1 MDKDEYKEY
10 VNSLLSKGIVEVVF
24 TKKDETTRR
33 MICSTSLN
41 VVPKKAFPEEQ
52 MEEVEL
58 HPKRKL
64 YNVRTSFDKPT
75 EKPKRKQ
82 NPDVCSVWDFEKDAW
97 RSFRYD
103 SVVSIKMKDVP

>member
-33 MICSTSLN
+33 MICSTSVN
-41 VVPKKAFPEEQ
+41 VVPKKAFPDKDK
-52 MEEVEL
+52 VETV
-58 HPKRKL
+58 RENTL
-64 YNVRTSFDKPT
+64 YNVRTSFDKPD

-82 NPDVCSVWDFEKDAW
+82 NPDVCYVWDFEKDAW
-97 RSFRYD
+97 RSFKYD
-103 SVVSIKMKDVP
+103 SIISIKMKDVP